1 MVAGNGLPSL
11 ESKSLGTAGEARDPR
26 GPNRGVEVGPVHR
39 SAYPPQLVRG
49 RALAAGLVLLV
60 LMLESSEGAGGPVQ
74 VFGDVLP
81 RLADRRFT
89 QVRDGNTAYTLSV
102 PVSVAQWEA
111 RAAELREHI
120 LACTGLWPPPEPAPL
135 NAEVFGRIERDGYSI
150 EKVYFESFPGFYVT
164 GNLYRPLGRTGPFP
178 GVISPHGHWARGRIH
193 DEDLGSIPGRC
204 ITMARQGYVVFA
216 YDMIGY
222 NDSDQ
227 VAHSIGGEAEYLW
240 GISAMG
246 LQLRDSIRAVDFL
259 RSLPDV
265 DPARIGC
272 TGASGGGTQTF
283 MVAAVDDRIV
293 AAAPVNMI
301 SAHFQGG
308 CICEN
313 APNLRIDTFNVEIGA
328 LMAPRPLLM
337 VSCTGDWTAN
347 TPKVEF
353 PAIQSVYR
361 LLGAEDRV
369 GWVQIDAPHNYNQA
383 SRLAVYKHLGKWL
396 LGEDDE
402 SKLGE
407 PPFGLEPDEA
417 MLVWA
422 GHERPAGALD
432 QRGVIEALKA
442 QARAQIAASVPRD
455 AKELAAL
462 PGSLGVTL
470 AHSLNVTRPAPGD
483 VRAESLGPVT
493 TGSLRGDRLVL
504 GSTSRGDAV
513 PAVAWMPPRG
523 PRSGRAALVVAE
535 RGIASLLGQGG
546 DPRPLLRGLL
556 DAGALVLAIDAFG
569 TGASVAANPA
579 SQREG
584 VKFFTT
590 FNRTDTAERVQDV
603 LTAIAYLQSRVDVDR
618 VDLVG
623 LEKAGLWCLLA
634 RAFAPSV
641 SRAALDLDGF
651 PGTDE
656 AYLSDLYVPLLLR
669 AGGVQTAG
677 ALAAPGALLL
687 HHVSPDLDLSMTRA
701 AYAAADA
708 GANLRAERERL
719 SVSEVLRWLNR

>member
-1 MVAGNGLPSL
+1 VAS
-11 ESKSLGTAGEARDPR
+11 
-26 GPNRGVEVGPVHR
+26 
-39 SAYPPQLVRG
+39 
-49 RALAAGLVLLV
+49 LAAVIS
-60 LMLESSEGAGGPVQ
+60 MLAPAEGAGRPVQ
-74 VFGDVLP
+74 VFGDVLA
-81 RLADRRFT
+81 RLADGRFT
-89 QVRDGNTAYTLSV
+89 HIRDGDTAYTLDA
-102 PVSVAQWEA
+102 PVSAAQWEA

-120 LACTGLWPPPEPAPL
+120 LACTGLWPPPEPVPL

-193 DEDLGSIPGRC
+193 DEELGSIPGRSL
-204 ITMARQGYVVFA
+204 TMARQGYVVFA
-216 YDMIGY
+216 YDMVGY

-227 VAHSIGGEAEYLW
+227 VDHRVGGEAEYLW

-246 LQLRDSIRAVDFL
+246 LQLLDSIRAVDFM

-283 MVAAVDDRIV
+283 MVTAVDDRI
-293 AAAPVNMI
+293 AASAPVNMI

-328 LMAPRPLLM
+328 MMAPRPLLM

-361 LLGAEDRV
+361 VLGAEDRV
-369 GWVQIDAPHNYNQA
+369 DWVQIDAPHNYNRA
-383 SRLAVYKHLGKWL
+383 SRLAVYKHFGRWL
-396 LGEDDE
+396 LGEDDGA
-402 SKLGE
+402 KLGE
-407 PPFGLEPDEA
+407 PQFSLEPNEA

-422 GHERPAGALD
+422 GRGKPVGALD
-432 QRGVIEALKA
+432 QQGVIEALKA
-442 QARAQIAASVPRD
+442 QAKAQILASVPQD
-455 AKELAAL
+455 AKGLAAL

-470 AHSLNVTRPAPGD
+470 RHSLNVVSPARGD

-493 TGSLRGDRLVL
+493 TGRCRAERLVL
-504 GSTSRGDAV
+504 GSTSRDDAV
-513 PAVAWMPPRG
+513 PAVAWTPDSGSRA
-523 PRSGRAALVVAE
+523 GRAALVVAE
-535 RGIASLLGQGG
+535 DGVASLLDHDGE
-546 DPRPLLRGLL
+546 PRPLLSGLL
-556 DAGALVLAIDAFG
+556 GEGALVLAIDAFS
-569 TGASVAANPA
+569 TGASRVANPE
-579 SQREG
+579 SKREG
-584 VKFFTT
+584 VTFFTT
-590 FNRTDTAERVQDV
+590 FNRTETAERVQDI
-603 LTAIAYLQSRVDVDR
+603 LTAVAYLQSRIDVDR

-623 LEKAGLWCLLA
+623 LGKAGLWCLLA

-641 SRAALDLDGF
+641 DRAALDLDGF
-651 PGTDE
+651 SGTDE
-656 AYLSDLYVPLLLR
+656 AYLADLYVPLLLR
-669 AGGVQTAG
+669 AGGMQTAG

-687 HHVSPDLDLSMTRA
+687 HNVSPDLDLSMVTA
-701 AYAAADA
+701 AYGAADA
-708 GANLRAERERL
+708 AGSLRVERQRL
-719 SVSEVLRWLNR
+719 SASELLQWLSRSS

>member
-1 MVAGNGLPSL
+1 
-11 ESKSLGTAGEARDPR
+11 
-26 GPNRGVEVGPVHR
+26 
-39 SAYPPQLVRG
+39 
-49 RALAAGLVLLV
+49 
-60 LMLESSEGAGGPVQ
+60 MLEPSEGAGRPVQ

-81 RLADRRFT
+81 RLADGRST
-89 QVRDGNTAYTLSV
+89 QVRDGDTSYTFDT
-102 PVSVAQWEA
+102 PVSAAQWKA

-120 LACTGLWPPPEPAPL
+120 LACTGLWPPLEPAPL
-135 NAEVFGRIERDGYSI
+135 NAEIFGRIERDGYSI

-193 DEDLGSIPGRC
+193 DEELGSIPGRC
-204 ITMARQGYVVFA
+204 LTMARQGYVVFA

-227 VAHSIGGEAEYLW
+227 VAHGIGGEAEYLW

-246 LQLRDSIRAVDFL
+246 LQLLDSIRAVDFL

-283 MVAAVDDRIV
+283 MVTAVDDRI
-293 AAAPVNMI
+293 AASAPVNMI

-328 LMAPRPLLM
+328 MMAPRPLLM

-347 TPKVEF
+347 TPTVEF

-369 GWVQIDAPHNYNQA
+369 QWVQIDAPHNYNKA
-383 SRLAVYKHLGKWL
+383 SRLAVYRHFGKWL
-396 LGEDDE
+396 LGEEDE

-407 PPFGLEPDEA
+407 PPFGLEPDEV

-422 GHERPAGALD
+422 GHPKPAGALD
-432 QRGVIEALKA
+432 QRGVVDTLKA
-442 QARAQIAASVPRD
+442 QARAQIAASVPRN

-470 AHSLNVTRPAPGD
+470 AHSLNVVLPAPGD
-483 VRAESLGPVT
+483 VRAEPLGPLT
-493 TGSLRGDRLVL
+493 TGRLRGERLVL
-504 GSTSRGDAV
+504 GSTPRGDAV
-513 PAVAWMPPRG
+513 PAVAWMPAHG
-523 PRSGRAALVVAE
+523 PRAGRAVLVVPE
-535 RGIASLLGQGG
+535 DGIVSLLDEGG
-546 DPRPLLRGLL
+546 DPRPLVRGLL
-556 DAGALVLAIDAFG
+556 DEGALVLAIDAFG
-569 TGASVAANPA
+569 TGASVAANPQ
-579 SQREG
+579 SKREG

-603 LTAIAYLQSRVDVDR
+603 LTAIAYLRSRVDVDR

-623 LEKAGLWCLLA
+623 LERAGLWCLLA

-641 SRAALDLDGF
+641 RRAALDLDGF
-651 PGTDE
+651 TGTDE

-687 HHVSPDLDLSMTRA
+687 HHVSPDLDLSMIRA

-708 GANLRAERERL
+708 GTNLRTESGRL
-719 SVSEVLRWLNR
+719 SASELLQWLSR